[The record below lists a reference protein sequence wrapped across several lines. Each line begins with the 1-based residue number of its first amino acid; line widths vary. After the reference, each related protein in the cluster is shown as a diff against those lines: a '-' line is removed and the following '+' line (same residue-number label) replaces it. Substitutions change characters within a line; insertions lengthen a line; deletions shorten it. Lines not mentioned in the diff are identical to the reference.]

1 MRRIALNIRLNFMH
15 KKFLNIITANVFG
28 CLFTAS
34 FAYADINIAVIAP
47 REGEYAKVGKE
58 LIDGARIAVDDI
70 NMQGGLNGQ
79 KINLIAIDDRCDD
92 VFAVSTA
99 QMLAV
104 NRSPKD
110 KMHLVV
116 GPYCSN
122 AFKEASGI
130 YAKAGIFQIVP
141 TPISTDASSEPHAGL
156 LKMLAGNERQSLDFF
171 KFYLENFDGENV
183 ALVYD
188 SQLRDVVEVAFSVQQ
203 EFNKSGKSQ
212 HLKTFN
218 FANYENS
225 YGKMAENIL
234 EEKTALALILGKSRD
249 IAKLAKKLKQEDE
262 NFVVFTNKYQAQ
274 ARFEE
279 ELGKRAS
286 GTYFLALPSLK
297 DNPEFT
303 EILVK
308 LRLLGVEPEGLS
320 VYSYSAVNLWRD
332 LAERAGSFAYQD
344 LVKNL
349 NGNKFETAWGEVEFV
364 NGQPVQPLNYAI
376 YCLDNGEYTQ
386 VY

>member
-1 MRRIALNIRLNFMH
+1 M
-15 KKFLNIITANVFG
+15 G
-28 CLFTAS
+28 CLFAVS
-34 FAYADINIAVIAP
+34 AVHAEINIAIIAP
-47 REGEYAKVGKE
+47 REGDYAKAGQE

-70 NMQGGLNGQ
+70 NMHGGLNGQ

-104 NRSPKD
+104 NRSMKD
-110 KMHLVV
+110 KMHLVI

-122 AFKEASGI
+122 AFKEAAAT
-130 YAKAGIFQIVP
+130 YAEAEIFQIVP

-156 LKMLAGNERQSLDFF
+156 LKMMAGNERQSLDFF
-171 KFYLENFDGENV
+171 RFYLDNFDGQNV

-188 SQLRDVVEVAFSVQQ
+188 SQLRDVVETAFSLQQ
-203 EFNKSGKSQ
+203 EFNKSGKAAN
-212 HLKTFN
+212 LKTFN
-218 FANYENS
+218 FANYDNS

-234 EEKTALALILGKSRD
+234 DENVSLALIFGKSHD
-249 IAKLAKKLKQEDE
+249 IAKLAKKLKQKDK
-262 NFVVFTNKYQAQ
+262 NFTIFTNKYQAQ
-274 ARFEE
+274 SRFEE
-279 ELGKRAS
+279 ELGKKAQ

-303 EILVK
+303 EVLVK

-332 LAERAGSFAYQD
+332 LVNSAGSFDYKKLA
-344 LVKNL
+344 KNL
-349 NGNKFETAWGEVEFV
+349 NGNKFETSWGEVEFAAGV
-364 NGQPVQPLNYAI
+364 PVQPLNYGI
-376 YCLDNGEYTQ
+376 YRFDNGEYTQ